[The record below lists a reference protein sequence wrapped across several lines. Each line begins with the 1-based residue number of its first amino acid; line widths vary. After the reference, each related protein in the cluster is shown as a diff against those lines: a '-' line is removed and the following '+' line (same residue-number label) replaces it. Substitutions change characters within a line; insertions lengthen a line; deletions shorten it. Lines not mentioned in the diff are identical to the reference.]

1 MLYLSV
7 SCSKRSSYCVN
18 LFEIKKVTKFIT
30 IIHQTPFLS
39 GIRGLGSAACN
50 ICAVA
55 SGQTDAYFETGMHI
69 WDICASGLILQEAK
83 GVITDT
89 DGMLSFFAFCT
100 RVEHFAIFEKTR
112 FCNNF

>member
-89 DGMLSFFAFCT
+89 DGMLSFLAFLYQGWAFFDF
-100 RVEHFAIFEKTR
+100 RETR
-112 FCNNF
+112 FSNNL

>member
-89 DGMLSFFAFCT
+89 DGMLYFFASLYHGWAFCDF
-100 RVEHFAIFEKTR
+100 RKKLF
-112 FCNNF
+112 

>member
-89 DGMLSFFAFCT
+89 DGMLYFFASLYHGWAFCDF
-100 RVEHFAIFEKTR
+100 RKKIVSI
-112 FCNNF
+112 

>member
-7 SCSKRSSYCVN
+7 CCSKCSSYCVN

-30 IIHQTPFLS
+30 IFTNLFLS

-55 SGQTDAYFETGMHI
+55 SGQSDAYFETGMHI

-89 DGMLSFFAFCT
+89 NGMLYIFLSPLSF
-100 RVEHFAIFEKTR
+100 
-112 FCNNF
+112 N